1 MRYRS
6 AAVALAC
13 AASLLSRYGPSRA
26 LRIHD
31 EAGRPLATLTIP
43 ATFTLSFM
51 HSVNLSRVDEE
62 FSVGEDGSLTLER
75 VLFDQLSTGMPSGDE
90 DGFSVVGG
98 RFETRPGR
106 RFDAIAV
113 RISPVP
119 GHELEANGRA
129 RPLTYW
135 APTGSMLRFSAARES
150 YQRKEIDR

>member
-13 AASLLSRYGPSRA
+13 AASLLTRYGPARA
-26 LRIHD
+26 LRIRD
-31 EAGRPLATLTIP
+31 EAGRPLATIAIP

-75 VLFDQLSTGMPSGDE
+75 VLYDQMSTGMPSGDE
-90 DGFSVVGG
+90 DGFAVVDG

-106 RFDAIAV
+106 RFDEIAV

-119 GHELEANGRA
+119 GHELRENGRR

-135 APTGSMLRFSAARES
+135 APIESLLRFSAARES
-150 YQRKEIDR
+150 DLPKEIDR

>member
-13 AASLLSRYGPSRA
+13 AASLLTRFGPARA
-26 LRIHD
+26 LRIRD
-31 EAGRPLATLTIP
+31 EAGRPLATIAVP

-62 FSVGEDGSLTLER
+62 FSVGGGGLTLER

-90 DGFSVVGG
+90 DGFCVVDG

-106 RFDAIAV
+106 RFDEIAV
-113 RISPVP
+113 RVSPIP
-119 GHELEANGRA
+119 GHELRVDGRV

-135 APTGSMLRFSAARES
+135 APTGNMVRFSASRES
-150 YQRKEIDR
+150 D